1 VASHDFWPG
10 NRAGPFSKEGKS
22 EEKRTSQEAHD
33 VKKQAIYTV
42 PKSTNESR
50 AQYCS
55 EPERGHTPCIYLSQT
70 FSFNF
75 TFLPGRVLRSVCLY
89 VCLSTQISLNHTSK
103 LHKIFCTC
111 YPWPWQQCIVILF
124 FALYKYTYLL
134 TYFIQDNSDELV
146 PEKTFT
152 YLLPIF
158 VGITQYLLIK
168 FLHLLWSITSSLC
181 TWRISQSFFTILQVL
196 FIVPLCLTPFTSL
209 SMHFH
214 PNHSHPLFKHVRTI
228 LKYFAIILQLHDLF
242 LAPFSTH
249 YTWTCYFNAK
259 HPHNHS
265 ISAHSSAN
273 SLSFFTGH
281 VSLPCNTQLRAQFL
295 CNVPLIKERGSCW

>member
-50 AQYCS
+50 AQYSS
-55 EPERGHTPCIYLSQT
+55 EPERSHTPCIYLSQT

-89 VCLSTQISLNHTSK
+89 VCLSTQISLNHTTK

-181 TWRISQSFFTILQVL
+181 TWRISVFLHNPPSSLYCTFMSYTLHFIIHAFSPKSFSSSIQACPYHLEVFCHNTAITWS
-196 FIVPLCLTPFTSL
+196 IPSPFL
-209 SMHFH
+209 
-214 PNHSHPLFKHVRTI
+214 
-228 LKYFAIILQLHDLF
+228 
-242 LAPFSTH
+242 
-249 YTWTCYFNAK
+249 
-259 HPHNHS
+259 
-265 ISAHSSAN
+265 N
-273 SLSFFTGH
+273 SLH
-281 VSLPCNTQLRAQFL
+281 VNLLL
-295 CNVPLIKERGSCW
+295 